1 MMNAECPTHLK
12 DIERKKEPGSSSLL
26 ALLAIFARIFIICYG
41 WWRSS
46 RSKSG
51 TDVSLRSPLPV
62 KVLAVAYIDDDGVA
76 CRTPES
82 GGADMKKKL
91 FLEKSLPM
99 YLFGLL
105 VVAMLLTVFTQAN
118 AYGLTTDEAMHDSY
132 GQSVLKWYVTLGR
145 DRGFLNYPL
154 EDYEPEHG
162 AIFDVVVALA
172 QHFFHHQWQTE
183 AIITGLTGVLG
194 VLALALCGFE
204 LGGWWFA
211 FLAALSLWLYPR
223 FFGAIFNNPKDIPFT
238 MANTFVLWS
247 VLRLL
252 KHWDKEKSLARAS
265 LPVAFF
271 LAIAIAIRAN
281 AVVWYALLGLLL
293 AGWWL
298 LNWQRARKE
307 KKLVLTIKRQALIGG
322 IIGMGSFLG
331 TLLLWPYVFLNPLAN
346 FYNALVVIARYP
358 WNGSVLYQG
367 KMQLAA
373 DLPRSY
379 APVWLVIGSPP
390 ALLLFAGIGLLI
402 CGDWYARK
410 RTLDARLA
418 LVILAFVLPLSLIVG
433 LHSVV
438 YNGLRQFLFLVP
450 PLILLAVY
458 GMLNAL
464 AFLWRRK
471 QIILIAALVLC
482 IGASYAWTIKDM
494 LAIHPYEYAY
504 FSPLVGG
511 IAGANGQYEIDYWNT
526 CQKAASTWLGA
537 HYQAFTSSQQ
547 PTIQEKPI
555 KFQYL
560 TYLPANFQTA
570 AGEPDFLIDIP
581 PFSPARD
588 LARYQLIHAES
599 VQGVPLC
606 RVYANRNTR

>member
-1 MMNAECPTHLK
+1 
-12 DIERKKEPGSSSLL
+12 
-26 ALLAIFARIFIICYG
+26 
-41 WWRSS
+41 
-46 RSKSG
+46 
-51 TDVSLRSPLPV
+51 
-62 KVLAVAYIDDDGVA
+62 
-76 CRTPES
+76 
-82 GGADMKKKL
+82 MKKKL

-99 YLFGLL
+99 YLLGLL
-105 VVAMLLTVFTQAN
+105 VVVMLLTVFIQAN
-118 AYGLTTDEAMHDSY
+118 TYGLTTDEAMHDSY
-132 GQSVLKWYVTLGR
+132 GQSVLRWYVTLGR

-172 QHFFHHQWQTE
+172 QHIFHHQWQTE

-238 MANTFVLWS
+238 MADTFVLWS

-252 KHWDKEKSLARAS
+252 KHWDEETSLAQTS

-293 AGWWL
+293 VGWWL

-307 KKLVLTIKRQALIGG
+307 MKLLLSIKQQALIGG
-322 IIGMGSFLG
+322 IIGIGSFLG

-367 KMQLAA
+367 KMQLAV

-390 ALLLFAGIGLLI
+390 ALLLFAGIGLII
-402 CGDWYARK
+402 CGGRVAVAHQSIESVAASAARAASIE
-410 RTLDARLA
+410 RTVASARAAAHDAAVSGLA
-418 LVILAFVLPLSLIVG
+418 NEG
-433 LHSVV
+433 LHCVSVDV
-438 YNGLRQFLFLVP
+438 TLNTSEFAP
-450 PLILLAVY
+450 P
-458 GMLNAL
+458 
-464 AFLWRRK
+464 
-471 QIILIAALVLC
+471 
-482 IGASYAWTIKDM
+482 IG
-494 LAIHPYEYAY
+494 
-504 FSPLVGG
+504 
-511 IAGANGQYEIDYWNT
+511 
-526 CQKAASTWLGA
+526 
-537 HYQAFTSSQQ
+537 Q
-547 PTIQEKPI
+547 P
-555 KFQYL
+555 
-560 TYLPANFQTA
+560 
-570 AGEPDFLIDIP
+570 G
-581 PFSPARD
+581 
-588 LARYQLIHAES
+588 S
-599 VQGVPLC
+599 VSATVQC
-606 RVYANRNTR
+606 RVDLSDLSVPGIPGTRLIKATVTGPVDEYRERG

>member
-1 MMNAECPTHLK
+1 
-12 DIERKKEPGSSSLL
+12 
-26 ALLAIFARIFIICYG
+26 
-41 WWRSS
+41 
-46 RSKSG
+46 
-51 TDVSLRSPLPV
+51 
-62 KVLAVAYIDDDGVA
+62 
-76 CRTPES
+76 
-82 GGADMKKKL
+82 MKKKL
-91 FLEKSLPM
+91 FLEKSLSM
-99 YLFGLL
+99 YLLGLL
-105 VVAMLLTVFTQAN
+105 FAIMLITVFTQAN
-118 AYGLTTDEAMHDSY
+118 TYGLTTDEAMHDSY
-132 GQSVLKWYVTLGR
+132 GQSVLRWYVTLGR
-145 DRGFLNYPL
+145 DRGFLNYPV

-172 QHFFHHQWQTE
+172 QHLFHHQWETE

-194 VLALALCGFE
+194 VLAIALCGFE

-223 FFGAIFNNPKDIPFT
+223 FFGAIFNNPKDIPFV

-247 VLRLL
+247 VLLLL
-252 KHWDKEKSLARAS
+252 KRWNEEKLPARAS
-265 LPVAFF
+265 LLVAFF
-271 LAIAIAIRAN
+271 LALAIAIRAN
-281 AVVWYALLGLLL
+281 AVVWYAMLGLML

-298 LNWQRARKE
+298 LNWRRARKE
-307 KKLVLTIKRQALIGG
+307 MKLVLNIKRQVLTGGVIGL
-322 IIGMGSFLG
+322 GSFLG

-367 KMQLAA
+367 KMQLAV

-379 APVWLVIGSPP
+379 APAWLAIGSPP

-402 CGDWYARK
+402 CCDCYARK
-410 RTLDARLA
+410 RTLDARLV
-418 LVILAFVLPLSLIVG
+418 LVILACALPLGMIVG

-458 GMLNAL
+458 GMMSTL

-471 QIILIAALVLC
+471 QTLLLAALVFC
-482 IGASYAWTIKDM
+482 IAGSYAWTVKDM

-504 FSPLVGG
+504 FSPLAGG
-511 IAGANGQYEIDYWNT
+511 IAGANGEYEIDYWNT
-526 CQKAASTWLGA
+526 CQRAASLWLGT

-547 PTIQEKPI
+547 PTIQEKPT

-560 TYLPANFQTA
+560 AYLPANFQTTTSK
-570 AGEPDFLIDIP
+570 PDFLIDIP
-581 PFSPARD
+581 PFASAQD
-588 LARYQLIHAES
+588 LAQYRLIHTES

-606 RVYANRNTR
+606 RVYANRNAR